1 MSIFGGGP
9 SVPPTPVT
17 PPPPPTVVDPPAQ
30 AGGDALRAANA
41 MAAGRAST
49 ILTSGQGVLNQPP
62 VLRRVLL
69 GGS

>member
-1 MSIFGGGP
+1 MFGGP
-9 SVPPTPVT
+9 SVPSVPAAPQ
-17 PPPPPTVVDPPAQ
+17 PPPTVVDPPIQSA
-30 AGGDALRAANA
+30 ADAIRAATA